1 MQNPNFNKILYAL
14 EPHHLHLQA
23 RPYDEMEKKGW
34 TIDDDNELQLI
45 EFEQDK
51 IILDLQPVE
60 DIDENWIL
68 DPRIYPLVN

>member
-23 RPYDEMEKKGW
+23 RYDEMEKKGW

-45 EFEQDK
+45 EFEQDE

-68 DPRIYPLVN
+68 YPRIYPLVN